1 MRFKTQCIHAG
12 QEPDPLHG
20 AVMTPVYQTSTFA
33 FKSADEPREFDYSR
47 SGNPTR
53 KALEECLAALE
64 HGVRGFAF
72 ASGMAAESTLM
83 MLYSS
88 GDHVIMSDQVYG
100 GTYRLMMNVIRSK
113 GIDVDLVDLNDLDA
127 IRGAIRPNTKLI
139 WIETPTNPLMKVVD
153 LAALA
158 ALARERGIQT
168 ICDNTFLSPYFQ
180 NPLDFG
186 MDIVVHSTTK
196 YLNGH
201 SDVVG
206 GAAVVSDPEL
216 GERVYYLQ
224 NAVGAVPG
232 PWDCFLVLR
241 GIKTLALR
249 MEEHQK
255 NGLAVARWL
264 EDHPQVERVLHPGLE
279 SHPQHALAQRQS
291 RGNSSTFSFYLHGG
305 VKAAHA
311 LLNGLR
317 LFSQAVSLGGVES
330 LIEYPWTMTHAALPE
345 GARREMGIA
354 ENLVRISVGLEDVAD
369 LVEDLEQA
377 LAGCTA

>member
-12 QEPDPLHG
+12 QGPDPLHG